1 MDRHTRKRAG
11 VGDSG
16 ANPAWYCQLVT
27 VRGIGIVG
35 LLCSFVVGFGSVV
48 APAWAGEDSPVSV
61 PIVDA
66 VALSPHDRSK
76 REGVKPGSVVLAL
89 HAVRRLPQA
98 SVVYYSL
105 TVDGSAHGLEEK
117 GIGDDPFI
125 FLVDYL
131 VGAGAGQAH
140 YSGQLQGDGAI
151 GDVRH
156 HKAYLEIADAI
167 RCQMCADEWFN
178 GAPEQTPVG
187 HSRLGWFSTA
197 PVPSDVSRVDVALGN
212 RIFHD
217 VPVGDGPLTPT
228 VDRQTAVQRWSSD
241 GMPLGVGW
249 PLLDPADLSGVDVG
263 KFVKPLVST
272 TGEVSD
278 ARRERVSGGETK
290 IDLSANVLFDKDSDV
305 IKPAGGKV
313 IDRAARELVEHKVSG
328 TVSVIGYT
336 DNLGSAS
343 HGLDLSRRRA
353 GAVAK
358 VLGPQLPKGVRL
370 VTDGKGE
377 ADPVASNDTEAGRR
391 LNRRVTLTVKGVS

>member
-1 MDRHTRKRAG
+1 MTGMSVKWRTSLDWWGILMAVRG
-11 VGDSG
+11 VGF
-16 ANPAWYCQLVT
+16 
-27 VRGIGIVG
+27 VG
-35 LLCSFVVGFGSVV
+35 FLCGCVGVFGSVV

-89 HAVRRLPQA
+89 HAVRRLPKA

-131 VGAGAGQAH
+131 VGRVTQNH
-140 YSGQLQGDGAI
+140 YGGDLNGDGAI
-151 GDVRH
+151 VDVRH
-156 HKAYLEIADAI
+156 RRMYRPIA
-167 RCQMCADEWFN
+167 RGVGCQMCSSNWFN

-241 GMPLGVGW
+241 GMPLGGGG
-249 PLLDPADLSGVDVG
+249 PLLDPADLSGVNVG
-263 KFVKPLVST
+263 EFVSPLVST

-278 ARRERVSGGETK
+278 ARRERVSGGETR

-305 IKPAGGKV
+305 IKPAGRKI

>member
-1 MDRHTRKRAG
+1 MSVKWRTSLDWWGILMAVRG
-11 VGDSG
+11 VGF
-16 ANPAWYCQLVT
+16 
-27 VRGIGIVG
+27 VG
-35 LLCSFVVGFGSVV
+35 FLCGCVGVFGSVV

-89 HAVRRLPQA
+89 HAVRRLPKA

-131 VGAGAGQAH
+131 VGRVTQNH
-140 YSGQLQGDGAI
+140 YGGDLNGDGAI
-151 GDVRH
+151 VDVRH
-156 HKAYLEIADAI
+156 RRMYRPIA
-167 RCQMCADEWFN
+167 RGVGCQMCSSNWFN

-249 PLLDPADLSGVDVG
+249 PLLDPADLSGVNVG
-263 KFVKPLVST
+263 EFVSPLVST

-278 ARRERVSGGETK
+278 ARRERVSGGETR

-305 IKPAGGKV
+305 IKPAGRKI

>member
-1 MDRHTRKRAG
+1 MTGMSVKWRTSLDWWGILMAVRG
-11 VGDSG
+11 VGF
-16 ANPAWYCQLVT
+16 
-27 VRGIGIVG
+27 VG
-35 LLCSFVVGFGSVV
+35 FLCGCVGVFGSVV

-89 HAVRRLPQA
+89 HAVRRLPKA

-131 VGAGAGQAH
+131 VGRVTQNH
-140 YSGQLQGDGAI
+140 YGGDLNGDGAI
-151 GDVRH
+151 VDVRH
-156 HKAYLEIADAI
+156 RRMYRPIA
-167 RCQMCADEWFN
+167 RGVGCQMCSSNWFN

-249 PLLDPADLSGVDVG
+249 PLLDPADLSGVNVG
-263 KFVKPLVST
+263 EFVSPLVST

-278 ARRERVSGGETK
+278 ARRERVSGGETR

-305 IKPAGGKV
+305 IKPAGRKI

>member
-16 ANPAWYCQLVT
+16 ANLAWYCQLVT

-35 LLCSFVVGFGSVV
+35 LLCSFVVGLGSVV
-48 APAWAGEDSPVSV
+48 TPAWAEEDSPVPV

-76 REGVKPGSVVLAL
+76 RRGVEPGSVVLAL

-131 VGAGAGQAH
+131 VGRVTQNH
-140 YSGQLQGDGAI
+140 YGGDLNGDGAI
-151 GDVRH
+151 VDVRH
-156 HKAYLEIADAI
+156 RRMYRPIA
-167 RCQMCADEWFN
+167 RGVGCQVCSSNWFN

-249 PLLDPADLSGVDVG
+249 PLLDPADLSGVNVG
-263 KFVKPLVST
+263 EFVSPLVST

-278 ARRERVSGGETK
+278 ARRERVSGGETR

-305 IKPAGGKV
+305 IKPAGRKV

>member
-1 MDRHTRKRAG
+1 M
-11 VGDSG
+11 
-16 ANPAWYCQLVT
+16 
-27 VRGIGIVG
+27 
-35 LLCSFVVGFGSVV
+35 
-48 APAWAGEDSPVSV
+48 

-89 HAVRRLPQA
+89 HAVRRLPKA

-131 VGAGAGQAH
+131 VGRVTQNH
-140 YSGQLQGDGAI
+140 YGGDLNGDGAI
-151 GDVRH
+151 VDVRH
-156 HKAYLEIADAI
+156 RRMYRPIA
-167 RCQMCADEWFN
+167 RGVGCQVCSSNWFN

-249 PLLDPADLSGVDVG
+249 PLLDPADLSGVNVG
-263 KFVKPLVST
+263 KFVSPLVST

-278 ARRERVSGGETK
+278 ARRERVSGGETR

-305 IKPAGGKV
+305 IKPAGRKV

>member
-1 MDRHTRKRAG
+1 M
-11 VGDSG
+11 
-16 ANPAWYCQLVT
+16 
-27 VRGIGIVG
+27 
-35 LLCSFVVGFGSVV
+35 
-48 APAWAGEDSPVSV
+48 

-76 REGVKPGSVVLAL
+76 RRGVEPGSVVLAL

-131 VGAGAGQAH
+131 VGRVTQNH
-140 YSGQLQGDGAI
+140 YGGDLNGDGAI
-151 GDVRH
+151 VDVRH
-156 HKAYLEIADAI
+156 RRMYRPIA
-167 RCQMCADEWFN
+167 RGVGCQVCSSNWFN

-263 KFVKPLVST
+263 EFVSPLVST

-278 ARRERVSGGETK
+278 ARRERVSGGETR

-336 DNLGSAS
+336 DNLGSAA

>member
-1 MDRHTRKRAG
+1 MAVRG
-11 VGDSG
+11 VGF
-16 ANPAWYCQLVT
+16 
-27 VRGIGIVG
+27 VG
-35 LLCSFVVGFGSVV
+35 FLCGCVGVFGSVV

-89 HAVRRLPQA
+89 HAVRRLPKA

-131 VGAGAGQAH
+131 VGRVTQNH
-140 YSGQLQGDGAI
+140 YGGDLNGDGAI
-151 GDVRH
+151 VDVRH
-156 HKAYLEIADAI
+156 RRMYRPIA
-167 RCQMCADEWFN
+167 RGVGCQVCSSNWFN

-249 PLLDPADLSGVDVG
+249 PLLDPADLSGVNVG
-263 KFVKPLVST
+263 EFVSPLVST

-278 ARRERVSGGETK
+278 ARRERVSGGETR

-305 IKPAGGKV
+305 IKPAGRKV

>member
-1 MDRHTRKRAG
+1 
-11 VGDSG
+11 
-16 ANPAWYCQLVT
+16 
-27 VRGIGIVG
+27 
-35 LLCSFVVGFGSVV
+35 
-48 APAWAGEDSPVSV
+48 
-61 PIVDA
+61 
-66 VALSPHDRSK
+66 
-76 REGVKPGSVVLAL
+76 
-89 HAVRRLPQA
+89 
-98 SVVYYSL
+98 
-105 TVDGSAHGLEEK
+105 
-117 GIGDDPFI
+117 
-125 FLVDYL
+125 
-131 VGAGAGQAH
+131 
-140 YSGQLQGDGAI
+140 
-151 GDVRH
+151 
-156 HKAYLEIADAI
+156 
-167 RCQMCADEWFN
+167 
-178 GAPEQTPVG
+178 
-187 HSRLGWFSTA
+187 
-197 PVPSDVSRVDVALGN
+197 
-212 RIFHD
+212 
-217 VPVGDGPLTPT
+217 
-228 VDRQTAVQRWSSD
+228 
-241 GMPLGVGW
+241 MPLGVGW

-313 IDRAARELVEHKVSG
+313 IDRAAHELVEHKVSG

-336 DNLGSAS
+336 DNLGSAA

>member
-1 MDRHTRKRAG
+1 MAVRG
-11 VGDSG
+11 VGF
-16 ANPAWYCQLVT
+16 
-27 VRGIGIVG
+27 VG
-35 LLCSFVVGFGSVV
+35 FLCGCVGVFGSVV

-89 HAVRRLPQA
+89 HAVRRLPKA

-131 VGAGAGQAH
+131 VGRVTQNH
-140 YSGQLQGDGAI
+140 YGGDLNGDGAI
-151 GDVRH
+151 VDVRH
-156 HKAYLEIADAI
+156 RRMYRPIA
-167 RCQMCADEWFN
+167 RGVGCQMCSSNWFN

-249 PLLDPADLSGVDVG
+249 PLLDPADLSGVNVG
-263 KFVKPLVST
+263 EFVSPLVST

-278 ARRERVSGGETK
+278 ARRERVSGGETR

-305 IKPAGGKV
+305 IKPAGRKI

>member
-1 MDRHTRKRAG
+1 VTGMSVKWRTSLDWWGILMAVRG
-11 VGDSG
+11 VGF
-16 ANPAWYCQLVT
+16 
-27 VRGIGIVG
+27 VG
-35 LLCSFVVGFGSVV
+35 FLCGCVGVFGSVV

-89 HAVRRLPQA
+89 HAVRRLPKA

-131 VGAGAGQAH
+131 VGRVTQNH
-140 YSGQLQGDGAI
+140 YGGDLNGDGAI
-151 GDVRH
+151 VDVRH
-156 HKAYLEIADAI
+156 RRMYRPIA
-167 RCQMCADEWFN
+167 RGVGCQMCSSNWFN

-249 PLLDPADLSGVDVG
+249 PLLDPADLSGVNVG
-263 KFVKPLVST
+263 EFVSPLVST

-278 ARRERVSGGETK
+278 ARRERVSGGETR

-305 IKPAGGKV
+305 IKPAGRKI